1 MIILLQVHIALDDQ
15 SPENGG
21 LIYIPGSH
29 QWTCDG
35 NPLPVLDFNFKDMEG
50 IKVHFPFWFG
60 CMACEARPEYYTLSF
75 IGVVGVACM

>member
-1 MIILLQVHIALDDQ
+1 MIVLLQVHIALDDQ

-29 QWTCDG
+29 EWTRDG

-50 IKVHFPFWFG
+50 IKVNDQFRF
-60 CMACEARPEYYTLSF
+60 
-75 IGVVGVACM
+75 V